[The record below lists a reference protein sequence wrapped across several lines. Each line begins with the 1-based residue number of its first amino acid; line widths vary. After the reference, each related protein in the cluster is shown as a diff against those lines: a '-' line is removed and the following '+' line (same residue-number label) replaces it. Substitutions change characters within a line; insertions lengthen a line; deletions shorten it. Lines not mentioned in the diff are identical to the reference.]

1 MRIDICGK
9 NREHIT
15 TLECDAG
22 DGVPR
27 VGEYILT
34 PTAVLEDVDRIPQLL
49 VVDVHYIL
57 EDGRA
62 VAVVDAMANARNAD
76 TRLDRLQEQGWLRT
90 D

>member
-9 NREHIT
+9 NREHII

-34 PTAVLEDVDRIPQLL
+34 PATVLEDVDRIPQLL
-49 VVDVHYIL
+49 VVDVHYII
-57 EDGRA
+57 DSGRA
-62 VAVVDAMANARNAD
+62 VAVVDAMANLRDPD
-76 TRLDRLQEQGWLRT
+76 TRLTRLQENGWLE
-90 D
+90 